1 MTAATTA
8 ARFFWEGEPMNVRAV
23 AILAACA
30 AVFLGACASTPR
42 SASPLTI
49 EMFDS
54 RADAV
59 PRTPPGAFRLPLPE
73 PPAADHGAVMPGIEE
88 GRDTAP
94 VPAAPSPA
102 LALPTLMDAPVGA
115 VDASLASPSRPALKA
130 AFSLAAP
137 KLPLAASAP
146 APTRKAPAAA
156 PAARRSP
163 PRDAAAAP
171 ASAIPVLPSAAP
183 VAAGAPAPGGVSSSA
198 GTSSGTGASSGASSA
213 AAPSAGTAPGA
224 SPSNT
229 YGRVREIY
237 ARQGDTLQVGLD
249 GVGFLFLG
257 LPDAQSD
264 GMSFKSKENR
274 DNRTLFTFQ
283 ALKLGTYDLDFL
295 QQDNMAGK
303 TSRETVRVHVVSDQ
317 DFNAAVAAP
326 ASSPDAAP
334 GDRGDPLFAQKL
346 ATLGSYQAAV
356 AELLKGY
363 REGNPGLND
372 QIASL
377 YMRMGSYDAAEKYY
391 ARNLTPATDYTP
403 RAVIGLVRVA
413 VVQDDQQALL
423 SYLKQFLAVSDPAAE
438 EPLIQAVRMEKKRA
452 EIGMALDLAG
462 EYVTRYPSG
471 TWRDEADY
479 LTAQLLESDS
489 QFRDIA
495 RARQLYRDIV
505 AGHPE
510 SPYAD
515 TARQRVLYIDR
526 HFYQVR

>member
-1 MTAATTA
+1 VAGAAGSSGTSS
-8 ARFFWEGEPMNVRAV
+8 GS
-23 AILAACA
+23 
-30 AVFLGACASTPR
+30 GGS
-42 SASPLTI
+42 SQ
-49 EMFDS
+49 
-54 RADAV
+54 
-59 PRTPPGAFRLPLPE
+59 
-73 PPAADHGAVMPGIEE
+73 
-88 GRDTAP
+88 
-94 VPAAPSPA
+94 AAPS
-102 LALPTLMDAPVGA
+102 TGA
-115 VDASLASPSRPALKA
+115 
-130 AFSLAAP
+130 
-137 KLPLAASAP
+137 
-146 APTRKAPAAA
+146 APAAA
-156 PAARRSP
+156 VP
-163 PRDAAAAP
+163 
-171 ASAIPVLPSAAP
+171 
-183 VAAGAPAPGGVSSSA
+183 GAPPSSN
-198 GTSSGTGASSGASSA
+198 
-213 AAPSAGTAPGA
+213 P
-224 SPSNT
+224 
-229 YGRVREIY
+229 YGRLREIY

-274 DNRTLFTFQ
+274 DNRTLFSFQ

-317 DFNAAVAAP
+317 DFNSAVAAP
-326 ASSPDAAP
+326 ASSPDAATGDP
-334 GDRGDPLFAQKL
+334 GDTGDPLFAQKL

-423 SYLKQFLAVSDPAAE
+423 SYLKRFLAVSDSAAE
-438 EPLIQAVRMEKKRA
+438 EPLIQAVRMEKNRA
-452 EIGMALDLAG
+452 EIGMALSLAG
-462 EYVTRYPSG
+462 EYVKRYPSG

-495 RARQLYRDIV
+495 RAQQLYRDIV
-505 AGHPE
+505 TGHPE

-515 TARQRVLYIDR
+515 PARQRVLYIDR
-526 HFYQVR
+526 HFFQVR